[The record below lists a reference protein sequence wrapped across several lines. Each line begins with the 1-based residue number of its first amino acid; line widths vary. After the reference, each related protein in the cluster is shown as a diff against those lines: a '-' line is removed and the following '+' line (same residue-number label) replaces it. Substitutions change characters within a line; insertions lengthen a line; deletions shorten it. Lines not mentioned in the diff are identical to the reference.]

1 MTFYAKMAL
10 LKKKY
15 LLLFIIL
22 LFISGCSTGKLF
34 YDFGDE
40 MVSWQIDNYFDL
52 TSKQEEWIEE
62 RLRLHLDW
70 HRKQELPLYR
80 DFLIE
85 VQNRSGDGLTMSE
98 LDEGY
103 ARLDKKRVRTLETL
117 LPDTASFLAGIS
129 PEQVNIL
136 ENKMIEDNQ
145 EMEEELESPEELFS
159 ERRENFWE
167 QMEDWFGDLS
177 DDQQDKINRLHTE
190 WFSDSAD
197 LLVARLERRRKSQLQ
212 FLTQLRYSQDKAELE
227 KWLRR
232 SVINWGGETDSARRA
247 RIIRN
252 KKRILQVDKLLTP
265 EQRMHAVKELDEW
278 IEILDSIILD
288 S

>member
-1 MTFYAKMAL
+1 MSR

-15 LLLFIIL
+15 ILFFTLLF
-22 LFISGCSTGKLF
+22 FVSGCSTGKLF
-34 YDFGDE
+34 YDYGDE
-40 MVSWQIDNYFDL
+40 MVSWQVDNYFDL

-62 RLRLHLDW
+62 RMRRHLYW
-70 HRKQELPLYR
+70 HREQELPLYR
-80 DFLIE
+80 NFLIE
-85 VQNRSGDGLTMSE
+85 VQNRSGDGLTMKE

-103 ARLDKKRVRTLETL
+103 AMIDQKRIRTLEEL

-129 PEQVNIL
+129 PEQINTL
-136 ENKMIEDNQ
+136 EKKMIEDNQ
-145 EMEEELESPEELFS
+145 ELEEEMGSSEDLLS
-159 ERRENFWE
+159 ERWENFWE

-232 SVINWGGETDSARRA
+232 YVINWGGETDSARRA
-247 RIIRN
+247 RILIN

>member
-1 MTFYAKMAL
+1 MSR

-15 LLLFIIL
+15 ILFFTLLF
-22 LFISGCSTGKLF
+22 FVSGCSTGKLF
-34 YDFGDE
+34 YDYGDE
-40 MVSWQIDNYFDL
+40 MVSWQVDNYFDL

-62 RLRLHLDW
+62 RMRRHLYW
-70 HRKQELPLYR
+70 HREQELPLYR
-80 DFLIE
+80 NFLIE
-85 VQNRSGDGLTMSE
+85 VQNRSGDGLTMKE

-103 ARLDKKRVRTLETL
+103 AMIDQKRIRTMEEL

-129 PEQVNIL
+129 PEQINTL
-136 ENKMIEDNQ
+136 EKKMIEDNQ
-145 EMEEELESPEELFS
+145 ELEEEMGSSEDLLS
-159 ERRENFWE
+159 ERWENFWE

-232 SVINWGGETDSARRA
+232 YVINWGGETDSARRA
-247 RIIRN
+247 RILVN

-278 IEILDSIILD
+278 IEILDSIILN